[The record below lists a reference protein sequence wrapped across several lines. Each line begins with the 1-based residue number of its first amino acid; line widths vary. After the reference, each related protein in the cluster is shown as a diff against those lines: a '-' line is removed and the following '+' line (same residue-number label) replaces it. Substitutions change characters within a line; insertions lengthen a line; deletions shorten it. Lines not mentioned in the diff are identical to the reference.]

1 MSTGLRQRSDV
12 QYPLAQMRIMRTNK
26 RPTLEVKPGLFCPKL
41 DQGIALLNYEPKTTV
56 FSQGDPSD
64 AVFYVYH
71 GKLNLTVV
79 SPRGRE
85 AIIGTSTRGDF
96 LGEQC
101 LLGEM
106 FRTMTATVVDSCS
119 LARIERVAML
129 RALRKDREL
138 AMALISYLLSRN
150 LRLREDLV
158 DHFFNHSE
166 KRLARLLL
174 SLAHYGKNGKTEK
187 LPRIKQETLA
197 EMVGTTRGRISFF
210 MTKFKNQ
217 GFIDYSG
224 NDGNLHVHSSLLN
237 MVLHD

>member
-1 MSTGLRQRSDV
+1 M
-12 QYPLAQMRIMRTNK
+12 PANK
-26 RPTLEVKPGLFCPKL
+26 RPTLRVKPGLFCPKL
-41 DQGIALLNYEPKTTV
+41 DQGIAILNYEPKATV

-64 AVFYVYH
+64 AVFYVRH
-71 GKLNLTVV
+71 GKLNFTVV
-79 SPRGRE
+79 SQRGRE

-101 LLGEM
+101 LSGEI
-106 FRTMTATVVDSCS
+106 FRAMTVTAVENCS
-119 LARIERVAML
+119 LVRIDRGAML
-129 RALRKDREL
+129 RALRKDLEW
-138 AMALISYLLSRN
+138 ATAVISYLLSRN
-150 LRLREDLV
+150 LRLHEDLV

-174 SLAHYGKNGKTEK
+174 SLAHYGKNGRTEEIPK
-187 LPRIKQETLA
+187 IKQETLA

-224 NDGNLHVHSSLLN
+224 NDGSLRVHSSLLN

>member
-1 MSTGLRQRSDV
+1 MPTELRLDEPSPSGRI
-12 QYPLAQMRIMRTNK
+12 RIMAANK
-26 RPTLEVKPGLFCPKL
+26 RPTAQVKPVLFCPKL
-41 DQGIALLNYEPKTTV
+41 GQGTTLLHYEPKVTI
-56 FSQGDPSD
+56 FSQGDSSD
-64 AVFYVYH
+64 AVFYVQE

-85 AIIGTSTRGDF
+85 AIIGVSTKGDF

-101 LLGEM
+101 LLGEIC
-106 FRTMTATVVDSCS
+106 RAMTATTAEDCS
-119 LARIERVAML
+119 LVRIERGTML
-129 RALRKDREL
+129 RALREDLEW
-138 AMALISYLLSRN
+138 ATAVISYLLSRN
-150 LRLREDLV
+150 LRLHEDLV

-174 SLAHYGKNGKTEK
+174 SLAHYGKSGRTEK
-187 LPRIKQETLA
+187 IPRINQETLA

-224 NDGNLHVHSSLLN
+224 NDGSLRVHSSLLN